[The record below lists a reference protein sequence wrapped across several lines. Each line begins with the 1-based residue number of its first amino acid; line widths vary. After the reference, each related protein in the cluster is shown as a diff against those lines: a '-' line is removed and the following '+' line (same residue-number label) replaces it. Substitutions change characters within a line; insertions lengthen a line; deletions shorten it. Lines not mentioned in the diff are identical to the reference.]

1 MPTVEGESVPG
12 VERGGTDHQSTDT
25 AERRGGEGERWG
37 VGRENT
43 TRESLGERGGARG
56 RGSTRAEE
64 EEEDLPTARGGE
76 RKGERRQGG

>member
-1 MPTVEGESVPG
+1 MPTVEGESVPE

-64 EEEDLPTARGGE
+64 EEDLPTARGGE